1 MYSFY
6 FEKLEVWHLS
16 RELTKSIYKL
26 TDSFP
31 VEERYGLI
39 SQIRRASV
47 SIANNLAEGSARK
60 TQKDQASF
68 TTVSYG
74 SLLEVLNLLILAS
87 DLKFIEE
94 EKYMELRPLIEEIAN
109 KLNSL
114 RKAQEAKNA

>member
-1 MYSFY
+1 LKQPSIPRFHNSTVPQFHNYTISQLTNNSMYSFY

-60 TQKDQASF
+60 TQKDHR
-68 TTVSYG
+68 
-74 SLLEVLNLLILAS
+74 LLWQFA
-87 DLKFIEE
+87 
-94 EKYMELRPLIEEIAN
+94 
-109 KLNSL
+109 
-114 RKAQEAKNA
+114 